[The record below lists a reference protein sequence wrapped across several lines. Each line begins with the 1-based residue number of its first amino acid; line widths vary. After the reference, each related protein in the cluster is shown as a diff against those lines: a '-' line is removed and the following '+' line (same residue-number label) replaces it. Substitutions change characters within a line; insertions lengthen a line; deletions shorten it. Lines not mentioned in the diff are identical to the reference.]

1 MLRFCMFGGYE
12 GPLTPDH
19 RCYVTLFGACELKAP
34 TLARRLI
41 AVRHGETRQAR
52 NARQVF
58 VTLFGSTEIK
68 SPTLAEEFIDLKEAV
83 RGGLLD
89 LDRWEQY
96 VAELE
101 TVQSRSFLTFTLF
114 GALSETELP
123 SEDEEVESL
132 ALQRHFGNIG
142 EDSGRLLE
150 MGVGQAGVNRRTVL
164 HGALRVG

>member
-12 GPLTPDH
+12 GPLTADH

-34 TLARRLI
+34 TLARRLV
-41 AVRHGETRQAR
+41 AARNGESRQAR
-52 NARQVF
+52 NARQIF

-101 TVQSRSFLTFTLF
+101 SAQSRSFLTFTLF

>member
-34 TLARRLI
+34 TLARRLV
-41 AVRHGETRQAR
+41 AMRQGESRQNK
-52 NARQVF
+52 NAKQVF
-58 VTLFGSTEIK
+58 VTLFGATEIK
-68 SPTLAEEFIDLKEAV
+68 CPTLAEEFIDLKEAV
-83 RGGLLD
+83 RGGMLD
-89 LDRWEQY
+89 LDHWEQY
-96 VAELE
+96 VSELE
-101 TVQSRSFLTFTLF
+101 NVHGRGFLSFTLF

-123 SEDEEVESL
+123 SEDEEIESL